1 MPKGHRFP
9 MEKYE
14 LLHFQL
20 KREQIVK
27 EEDFFIP
34 STVDVNLLLEVHDQL
49 YLDKLLSLKLTERE
63 QKISGFIHDSNLIER
78 ELRIIEG
85 TRLAADFAIKHGMAF
100 NIAGGTHH
108 AYSNR
113 GEGFCLLNDQAVA
126 AKWLLSNN
134 LVNNILIIDL
144 DVHQGNGT
152 AEIFSDEPSVYTFS
166 MHGKNNY
173 PLKKETSKLD
183 IALED
188 GTTDNEYIDQ
198 LENGFM
204 TILSSFK
211 PDFIFYQSGVD
222 ILGTDKMGRLGLTK
236 EGCKKRDELVYSF
249 AKQQSVPIVTTMGGG
264 YSPQLK
270 DIVNAHCETFKTA
283 QEILV
288 WE

>member
-14 LLHFQL
+14 LLQFQL

-34 STVDVNLLLEVHDQL
+34 SPVDVNLLVEVHDQF
-49 YLDKLLSLKLTERE
+49 YIDKLLSLKLTERE
-63 QKISGFIHDSNLIER
+63 QKISGFVHDSNLIER

-152 AEIFSDEPSVYTFS
+152 AEIFKDEPSVYTFS

-188 GTTDNEYIDQ
+188 GTTDNEYINQ

-249 AKQQSVPIVTTMGGG
+249 AKQQSVPVVTTMGGG

>member
-1 MPKGHRFP
+1 

-14 LLHFQL
+14 LLQFQL

-34 STVDVNLLLEVHDQL
+34 SPVDVNLLVEVHDQF
-49 YLDKLLSLKLTERE
+49 YIDKLLSLKLTERE
-63 QKISGFIHDSNLIER
+63 QKISGFVHDSNLIER

-152 AEIFSDEPSVYTFS
+152 AEIFKDEPSVYTFS

-188 GTTDNEYIDQ
+188 GTTDNEYINQ

-249 AKQQSVPIVTTMGGG
+249 AKQQSVPVVTTMGGG